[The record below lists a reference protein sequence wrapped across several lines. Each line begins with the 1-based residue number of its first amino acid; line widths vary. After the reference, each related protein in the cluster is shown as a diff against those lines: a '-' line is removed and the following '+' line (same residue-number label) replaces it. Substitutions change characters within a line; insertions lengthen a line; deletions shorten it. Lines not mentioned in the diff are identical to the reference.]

1 MLTLWIIT
9 AVIGPTCDLVIY
21 LRMRVPVK
29 AGVELLSWHKKFVV
43 SCKTRVFIKIAVN
56 LALLTIPRSQAAA
69 DHCVLSQIKNS
80 KMQIFVKTLTGRT
93 ITIDVD
99 ERERVK
105 DVKVKI
111 QEKDFIPPDEQRLI
125 FAGKQLQD
133 RKTLDV
139 YNIHHGA
146 TVHYVTRLKGG

>member
-1 MLTLWIIT
+1 
-9 AVIGPTCDLVIY
+9 
-21 LRMRVPVK
+21 
-29 AGVELLSWHKKFVV
+29 
-43 SCKTRVFIKIAVN
+43 
-56 LALLTIPRSQAAA
+56 
-69 DHCVLSQIKNS
+69 
-80 KMQIFVKTLTGRT
+80 MQIFVKTLTGRT

-133 RKTLDV
+133 GKTLDV

-146 TVHYVTRLKGG
+146 TVHYVTRLKGGWAQFADISNHVCPKFRHLYALLYVG